1 MPSAFESLLR
11 KEVQQFIRDHEN
23 DDEQAL
29 LLKHKTI
36 LGLPASLIATQIADR
51 RKARFK
57 LPTFYQAQNIL
68 FPPSVNL
75 EQCSSETTAKYKAD
89 EMSSINFLPR
99 RQVRVLDLT
108 GGFGVDTFFFSK
120 VFEHVDYVEPSRDL
134 FNMVNHNHSALG
146 AKNISH
152 HNTTAEEFL
161 RSTNEYFDLV
171 YIDPSR
177 RKSNQKVFKLA
188 DCDPDVVSLL
198 DLIFSKTNNLLIKAS
213 PLHDIH
219 QGIRELN
226 CVKKVFVV
234 AVNNECK
241 ELLYLCGKNFLA
253 EPPISAVNLAQHKSE
268 FSFLFSEENN
278 LMVSFSDPQRYL
290 YEPNAAIL
298 KAGAFKLIAE
308 KFGIQKIEKNT
319 HLYTSKS
326 LIPDFPGR
334 TFEMRGEVKPESK
347 ALFFPSGIANVFT
360 RNYPLSPAE
369 IKRKY
374 RLHDGGDED
383 YLIGFSGVKKKY
395 MLAAKRI
402 FIQPSDSA

>member
-89 EMSSINFLPR
+89 EMASIISLIQGKQR
-99 RQVRVLDLT
+99 GVLDLT

-120 VFEHVDYVEPSRDL
+120 AFQPVDYVEPFVDL
-134 FNMVNHNHSALG
+134 FEIVKHNHATLG
-146 AKNISH
+146 AKNIFH
-152 HNTTAEEFL
+152 YNTTAEKFL
-161 RSTNEYFDLV
+161 KSTEHRYSLI

-198 DLIFSKTNNLLIKAS
+198 DLIFSKTNNLL
-213 PLHDIH
+213 
-219 QGIRELN
+219 
-226 CVKKVFVV
+226 
-234 AVNNECK
+234 
-241 ELLYLCGKNFLA
+241 
-253 EPPISAVNLAQHKSE
+253 
-268 FSFLFSEENN
+268 
-278 LMVSFSDPQRYL
+278 
-290 YEPNAAIL
+290 
-298 KAGAFKLIAE
+298 
-308 KFGIQKIEKNT
+308 
-319 HLYTSKS
+319 
-326 LIPDFPGR
+326 
-334 TFEMRGEVKPESK
+334 
-347 ALFFPSGIANVFT
+347 
-360 RNYPLSPAE
+360 
-369 IKRKY
+369 
-374 RLHDGGDED
+374 
-383 YLIGFSGVKKKY
+383 
-395 MLAAKRI
+395 
-402 FIQPSDSA
+402 